1 MKIKMLVSISGT
13 IDGQPWAERGECMHV
28 SDVVASDLISNK
40 YAEAVDEAETS
51 SVDPVAETA
60 TIKSTAKPRKV

>member
-13 IDGQPWAERGECMHV
+13 IDGQPWAERGEIMQ
-28 SDVVASDLISNK
+28 VADAVALDLLSNK
-40 YAEAVDEAETS
+40 YAEAVNEAETS

-60 TIKSTAKPRKV
+60 AKPTAKPRKV

>member
-13 IDGQPWAERGECMHV
+13 IDGQPWAERGEHMQV
-28 SDVVASDLISNK
+28 ADVVALDLISNK

-51 SVDPVAETA
+51 SIDPVAETA
-60 TIKSTAKPRKV
+60 AKPTAKPRKV